1 MTNEQIR
8 QLTIMRREGAGY
20 GTIADAL
27 HLSINTVKS
36 WCRRHHLPDGTRPAS
51 GRHQYAR
58 TAASPSRRFQAAS
71 ISVSAPTSAGT
82 PGGTATST
90 W

>member
-36 WCRRHHLPDGTRPAS
+36 WCRRHHLPDGTSMRELRQAHHAGSRP
-51 GRHQYAR
+51 
-58 TAASPSRRFQAAS
+58 QA
-71 ISVSAPTSAGT
+71 
-82 PGGTATST
+82 
-90 W
+90 